1 MKDNETITAIYNKHW
16 DRLMR
21 TAYKELEDYYMSQD
35 VVQDVLLKFAMMT
48 NVDRRTE
55 QALLVRMTKNKAIDY
70 RRKFCRGD
78 TVSME
83 TEKLEFRKHGIF
95 DGLEARK
102 ALEYDCEELGSRVF
116 NEMKKRN
123 IVWYQIM
130 VGLYIYRDEP
140 ETVARRL
147 GLTLPHMRTSLSRAR
162 AWVRSKFGK
171 EYQEIGIISGI
182 PESEK

>member
-1 MKDNETITAIYNKHW
+1 
-16 DRLMR
+16 MR
-21 TAYKELEDYYMSQD
+21 TAYKELGDYDMSQD

-48 NVDRRTE
+48 NVDRSTE
-55 QALLVRMTKNKAIDY
+55 QALLVRMAKNKAIDY

-83 TEKLEFRKHGIF
+83 AGKMELKKHGF
-95 DGLEARK
+95 FEGLEARK
-102 ALEYDCEELGSRVF
+102 TLEYDCEELGSRVF
-116 NEMKKRN
+116 KELKKRN

-140 ETVARRL
+140 ETVAGRL

-162 AWVRSKFGK
+162 AWVRRKFGK

-182 PESEK
+182 PESGK